1 MQIVAVTWYAYKL
14 TGSATSVGLLAAL
27 ALGPTIV
34 GSPIGGA
41 LADRFELRRLAI
53 VLYICQGIPAAAMAI
68 LDLTGELPIG
78 WLYALVFAGAIPFS
92 LNSPVIS
99 LLGPYTVPE
108 EYRRAALAQSS
119 MMFNATVTVGTTA
132 LVAFTAMYATLST
145 TNRNLN
151 ETRRGARV
159 VALVEEWSV
168 TVADASSAIEI
179 LGQRANDLWAY
190 GAAIEQQGVILDE
203 ALDSEA
209 TKETSYLKV
218 RQSLAFSSAKAG
230 LVSSEV
236 TNKCLDKFVAMLDT
250 WQNALNWTRSSL
262 QVEGSVESGIAA
274 VAMQQDNRT
283 ALSDSLTIVR
293 NLARTELDTA
303 GTDGSSVKCSIPA
316 EDVLWG
322 KLIPSEAT
330 E

>member
-1 MQIVAVTWYAYKL
+1 MSDTSDPSIESDQIAD
-14 TGSATSVGLLAAL
+14 ATPADTQVEAAERSERRRWWQLLL
-27 ALGPTIV
+27 LLKREGK
-34 GSPIGGA
+34 SR
-41 LADRFELRRLAI
+41 DR
-53 VLYICQGIPAAAMAI
+53 
-68 LDLTGELPIG
+68 
-78 WLYALVFAGAIPFS
+78 
-92 LNSPVIS
+92 
-99 LLGPYTVPE
+99 
-108 EYRRAALAQSS
+108 S
-119 MMFNATVTVGTTA
+119 MIFNATVTVGTTA

-168 TVADASSAIEI
+168 TVADASSAIEL

-203 ALDSEA
+203 ALANEA

-218 RQSLAFSSAKAG
+218 RQSLAYSSAKAG
-230 LVSSEV
+230 LVSSAV

-250 WQNALNWTRSSL
+250 WQNALNWTRSTL
-262 QVEGSVESGIAA
+262 QAEESVNAGINA
-274 VAMQQDNRT
+274 VAMQQENRT
-283 ALSDSLTIVR
+283 ALSDSLSIVR

-303 GTDGSSVKCSIPA
+303 GTDGSSVKCSIPT

-322 KLIPSEAT
+322 KLIPAEAT

>member
-1 MQIVAVTWYAYKL
+1 
-14 TGSATSVGLLAAL
+14 
-27 ALGPTIV
+27 
-34 GSPIGGA
+34 
-41 LADRFELRRLAI
+41 
-53 VLYICQGIPAAAMAI
+53 
-68 LDLTGELPIG
+68 
-78 WLYALVFAGAIPFS
+78 
-92 LNSPVIS
+92 
-99 LLGPYTVPE
+99 
-108 EYRRAALAQSS
+108 
-119 MMFNATVTVGTTA
+119 MFNAAVTVGTTA

-190 GAAIEQQGVILDE
+190 GAAIDQQNVILDE
-203 ALDSEA
+203 ALVSEA
-209 TKETSYLKV
+209 TKETAYLKV

-262 QVEGSVESGIAA
+262 QVEGGVDAGINA
-274 VAMQQDNRT
+274 VSMQQENRT
-283 ALSDSLTIVR
+283 ALSESLSIVR

-316 EDVLWG
+316 EDVLWE
-322 KLIPSEAT
+322 KLIPSDSGDN
-330 E
+330 